1 MTDLEK
7 TFWKGPGCRLGQ
19 AACKKE
25 KGFFPH
31 PPVFLLSEK
40 VLTLG
45 KLWVLL
51 PLVISLKKHTLGGPY
66 KTTES
71 RVGLGEHLVQL
82 NSERQN
88 RLAKGTQPTSNRLA
102 TSPEATC
109 PLPTSPSLEQ
119 LLFLSRKLTARYT
132 NGLTQTKPS
141 ILDLY

>member
-66 KTTES
+66 KTRVQS
-71 RVGLGEHLVQL
+71 RPRGASRSAEL
-82 NSERQN
+82 R
-88 RLAKGTQPTSNRLA
+88 
-102 TSPEATC
+102 EA
-109 PLPTSPSLEQ
+109 EQ
-119 LLFLSRKLTARYT
+119 AGQGYTAHQQQI
-132 NGLTQTKPS
+132 GHKP
-141 ILDLY
+141 

>member
-7 TFWKGPGCRLGQ
+7 AFWKGPGCRLGQ
-19 AACKKE
+19 AACRKE
-25 KGFFPH
+25 KGFVPH

-82 NSERQN
+82 NREAEQAGQGHTAHQQQIGHKPRGHLPPSHLPQP
-88 RLAKGTQPTSNRLA
+88 GTIDFFFLENLQPGIQMA
-102 TSPEATC
+102 
-109 PLPTSPSLEQ
+109 SLKQ
-119 LLFLSRKLTARYT
+119 SHPF
-132 NGLTQTKPS
+132 
-141 ILDLY
+141 